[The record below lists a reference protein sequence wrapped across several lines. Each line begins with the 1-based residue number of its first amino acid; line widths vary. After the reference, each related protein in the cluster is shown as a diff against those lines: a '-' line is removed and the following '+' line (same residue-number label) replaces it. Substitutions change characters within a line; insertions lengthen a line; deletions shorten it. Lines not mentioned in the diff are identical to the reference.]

1 MDRRF
6 FDWAASKSVGGITE
20 VAVLAPIRRGCVPN
34 ERRTYEERALAVIE
48 NFASRVEQ
56 GLPNELN
63 LVPSIHFGRIML
75 LRPEHYLPGS
85 DIEGIDYEG
94 VEQGGGTD
102 QTAPAQ
108 QGATFK
114 IPKPIDEYLKLD
126 PSSFGAPK
134 PPPLLRS
141 FLLTTVEFDGDLRV
155 YFRDISV
162 QLAERFNVIFDNCE
176 AFPGTDDF
184 EAFWLWIRRFQVRTQ
199 LFYAANPDLSVARIK
214 QLAAFKRNFDLF
226 VARVRGA
233 GASPI
238 RALDDLF
245 DEFLKDNL
253 QFGEGFPYPSGV
265 FHGGEEGAEA

>member
-1 MDRRF
+1 MDRRL

-63 LVPSIHFGRIML
+63 LVPSIHFGRMML
-75 LRPEHYLPGS
+75 LRPEQYLLGS
-85 DIEGIDYEG
+85 DLAGVDYE
-94 VEQGGGTD
+94 EK
-102 QTAPAQ
+102 TARAQ
-108 QGATFK
+108 RGAAYK
-114 IPKPIDEYLKLD
+114 IPKPIDEYLRLD
-126 PSSFGAPK
+126 PQNLDAP
-134 PPPLLRS
+134 PPAPLLRS

-162 QLAERFNVIFDNCE
+162 QLAERFNMIFDNCE
-176 AFPGTDDF
+176 DFPGTDDF

-199 LFYAANPDLSVARIK
+199 LFYAANPNLSVARIK
-214 QLAAFKRNFDLF
+214 QLATFKRNFDLF
-226 VARVRGA
+226 VARVRGPGSA
-233 GASPI
+233 GA
-238 RALDDLF
+238 LDALF

>member
-1 MDRRF
+1 MDRRLF
-6 FDWAASKSVGGITE
+6 EWAASNTVGGITE
-20 VAVLAPIRRGCVPN
+20 VAVLAPIRRGCIPN
-34 ERRTYEERALAVIE
+34 ERRTYEERALAVVA
-48 NFASRVEQ
+48 NLAARVQQ

-75 LRPEHYLPGS
+75 LRPEQYLLGS
-85 DIEGIDYEG
+85 DIEDVRYEDDVLRAG
-94 VEQGGGTD
+94 QR
-102 QTAPAQ
+102 PAY
-108 QGATFK
+108 K
-114 IPKPIDEYLKLD
+114 IPKPMDEYVE
-126 PSSFGAPK
+126 SEMGAAAGTPDL
-134 PPPLLRS
+134 LLRS

-155 YFRDISV
+155 YFREIGV
-162 QLAERFNVIFDNCE
+162 QLGERFNLIFENCE
-176 AFPGTDDF
+176 DFPGTENF

-233 GASPI
+233 RPV

-245 DEFLKDNL
+245 NEFLRDNL

-265 FHGGEEGAEA
+265 FRGADEGAEA